1 MTDPFCSDSSLE
13 LNRHIV
19 NLLDSLSAIH
29 GLTEISI
36 RDVSESQLLKLALE
50 ALMSNQDMERC
61 SIFLLGEDGVLSNAA
76 GLDWDD
82 MLRDIAHPAE
92 AVAARPPSKNC
103 YRLGEG
109 IMGRAAESGEIEH
122 CRSCGDDPQ
131 FKKFTNGD
139 KPIQGALLCVP
150 VSCEGK
156 VLGVLNVYYPAPD
169 FFNLWHE
176 RLLLLFCKTLG
187 RLLVS
192 HRLMHHLGT
201 LVEQRAKELL
211 DTNACL
217 RDEITQRQTFQEKL
231 EKQRQFLQSVI
242 DGISEPVMVINAD
255 YRVMFS
261 NRANSQGG
269 QQQFCYQISH
279 QRETPCDG
287 REHQCPLGTVL
298 KEKRQVAVVHE
309 HVNAQGEPRHIELMA
324 SPLLSEDGTIIGI
337 IESARDITERLLA
350 EKALRELNETLD
362 SRVREEVSR
371 NMTNERL
378 MIQQARL
385 AAMGEMIGN
394 IAHQWRQPIN
404 TLNLI
409 LANIKDAYEYDELD
423 KPYLD
428 EAVSKGERL
437 IQSMSSTID
446 DFRNFFK
453 PNKAKCDF
461 SLRKAIDDTINLI
474 GPGLKSHNISVII
487 AEGGD
492 ILSHGFP
499 NEFSQVL
506 LNILTNAKD
515 ALLERRIADGSIE
528 IRLDCDE
535 HQAFVAIRDNAGGIP
550 EDISHKIFDPYFSTK
565 EKGTGIGLYMS
576 KMIMENMGGNI
587 TAQNVEGGAE
597 FTLALPKS
605 PTP

>member
-1 MTDPFCSDSSLE
+1 MADPIADSSLE

-61 SIFLLGEDGVLSNAA
+61 SIFLLDEHGTLSNAA

-82 MLRDIAHPAE
+82 MLRDIVRPAE
-92 AVAARPPSKNC
+92 VAAARPPSKNS

-109 IMGRAAESGEIEH
+109 IMGRAAERGEIEH
-122 CRSCGDDPQ
+122 CRSCGEDPQ
-131 FKKFTNGD
+131 FKKFSDGD

-150 VSCEGK
+150 VTCEGK
-156 VLGVLNVYYPAPD
+156 VLGVLNVFYPTPD

-187 RLLVS
+187 RLLTS
-192 HRLMHHLGT
+192 HRLMHNLTT
-201 LVEQRAKELL
+201 LVDRRTKEIV
-211 DTNACL
+211 DANASL
-217 RDEITQRQTFQEKL
+217 RGEITQRQAFQEKL
-231 EKQRQFLQSVI
+231 EKQHQFLQSII

-255 YRVMFS
+255 YHVMLS
-261 NRANSQGG
+261 NRASSPGG
-269 QQQFCYQISH
+269 QQQFCYQMSH

-287 REHQCPLGTVL
+287 GEHQCPLGAVL
-298 KEKRQVAVVHE
+298 KEKRQIAVIHE
-309 HVNAQGEPRHIELMA
+309 HFDAQGEPHHIELMA
-324 SPLLSEDGTIIGI
+324 SPLFNEDGTIIGI

-350 EKALRELNETLD
+350 EKALRDLNETLD
-362 SRVREEVSR
+362 SRVKEEVAR

-394 IAHQWRQPIN
+394 IAHQWRQP
-404 TLNLI
+404 LNALGLL

-437 IQSMSSTID
+437 IQNMSSTID

-453 PNKAKCDF
+453 PNKVKCDF
-461 SLRKAIDDTINLI
+461 SLRKAINDTINLI
-474 GPGLKSHNISVII
+474 GPGLRSHNISMII
-487 AEGGD
+487 EEGED
-492 ILSHGFP
+492 VLSNGFP

-515 ALLERRIADGSIE
+515 ALLERKIAGGSIE
-528 IRLDCDE
+528 IRLGCNDR
-535 HQAFVAIRDNAGGIP
+535 QSFVAIKDNAGGIA

-576 KMIMENMGGNI
+576 KMI
-587 TAQNVEGGAE
+587 
-597 FTLALPKS
+597 L
-605 PTP
+605 

>member
-1 MTDPFCSDSSLE
+1 MTDPLCADSSLE

-36 RDVSESQLLKLALE
+36 RDVDEPQLLKLALE

-61 SIFLLGEDGVLSNAA
+61 SIFLLDEDGSLSNAA

-82 MLRDIAHPAE
+82 MLREIVHPAE
-92 AVAARPPSKNC
+92 AVAVRPPSKNY

-109 IMGRAAESGEIEH
+109 IMGRAARSGGIEH

-131 FKKFTNGD
+131 FKKFGNGD

-150 VSCEGK
+150 VTCEGK
-156 VLGVLNVYYPAPD
+156 VLGVLNVFYPVPD

-192 HRLMHHLGT
+192 HRLMHHLGI
-201 LVEQRAKELL
+201 LVDQRTKELV
-211 DTNACL
+211 DTNTCL
-217 RDEITQRQTFQEKL
+217 RDEITQRQTFQEEL
-231 EKQRQFLQSVI
+231 EKQHQFLQSII
-242 DGISEPVMVINAD
+242 DGISEPVMVISTD
-255 YRVMFS
+255 YHVMLS
-261 NRANSQGG
+261 NRASSQGK

-287 REHQCPLGTVL
+287 GEHQCPLGAVL

-309 HVNAQGEPRHIELMA
+309 HINARGESRHIELMA
-324 SPLLSEDGTIIGI
+324 SPLFSENGTIIGI
-337 IESARDITERLLA
+337 IESARDITERRLA
-350 EKALRELNETLD
+350 EKNLLELNETLD
-362 SRVREEVSR
+362 SRVKEEVAR
-371 NMTNERL
+371 NMGNERL

-404 TLNLI
+404 TLGLL
-409 LANIKDAYEYDELD
+409 LANIKDAYEYGELD

-428 EAVSKGERL
+428 EAVGKGERL
-437 IQSMSSTID
+437 IQSMSTTID

-453 PNKAKCDF
+453 PNKVKCDF
-461 SLRKAIDDTINLI
+461 SLRKAINDTINLI
-474 GPGLKSHNISVII
+474 GPGLKSHNISMII
-487 AEGGD
+487 EEGED
-492 ILSHGFP
+492 ILSNGFP

-506 LNILTNAKD
+506 LNVLTNAKD
-515 ALLERRIADGSIE
+515 ALLERKTAGGSIE
-528 IRLDCDE
+528 IRLGCDG
-535 HQAFVAIRDNAGGIP
+535 HQSFVAIKDNAGGIP
-550 EDISHKIFDPYFSTK
+550 ENISHKIFDPYFSTK
-565 EKGTGIGLYMS
+565 DKGTGIGLYMS
-576 KMIMENMGGNI
+576 KMIMEHMGGSI
-587 TAQNVEGGAE
+587 TAKNVEGGAE
-597 FTLALPKS
+597 FILTLPM
-605 PTP
+605 